1 MSPPLALR
9 KASQPLTVQMIAAA
23 GEHLPLKALPGLKR
37 EVACLRHTGRKSAW
51 REEVTQAT
59 AREHGCAALAQTQGG
74 NARQRTLHQA
84 APRKALHLLGHK
96 AAAARASFD
105 KAFGMQLAIGGL
117 HRIARDTQGLG
128 QGSRCRQAP
137 AHVQRAIEDQ
147 LPYGPLD
154 ADMQRQGAM
163 SGVADPGFD
172 GFELGVLE
180 QMVCIPAKKW
190 PGVSGHFDSINL
202 LPHGVKHF
210 SGSPCKTMST
220 THSPSSL
227 RWNDLTHPVVAGLIS
242 VIVNYGGTFI
252 LVFQAAKVA
261 GLGPELTAS
270 WVWSISIGVGLTGL
284 LLSWVTRE
292 PIITA
297 WSTPAAAFLVTALA
311 STPYAEAVGA
321 YLLSALA
328 FVVLGLSGYFERVIR
343 LIPAGIAAGLLAGIL
358 LQFGIKA
365 FGGMS
370 VDPMLAGLLIATYV
384 VLKRISA
391 RYAVVGILVLGLV
404 FLLSQNRVDLSGLEL
419 QLAAPVFTRPEFSLN
434 ALLSVALPLFLITL
448 TGQYMPGMLVLRN
461 DGFKTSANPI
471 VTITGLGSLLMAPFG
486 SHAFNIAAIT
496 AAIATGP
503 QAHEDP
509 SRRWIAGVAAGMC
522 YILVGVFG
530 VTLAAVFMAF
540 PATFITTLA
549 GLALLGTIGASLATA
564 LADAK
569 VREAALITFLAAAAN
584 ITLLGIGGAFWGLV
598 IGLLAYAVLN
608 GRLPLSAQSGAIA
621 AMEKG

>member
-1 MSPPLALR
+1 MS
-9 KASQPLTVQMIAAA
+9 TI
-23 GEHLPLKALPGLKR
+23 HLP
-37 EVACLRHTGRKSAW
+37 
-51 REEVTQAT
+51 
-59 AREHGCAALAQTQGG
+59 AR
-74 NARQRTLHQA
+74 
-84 APRKALHLLGHK
+84 
-96 AAAARASFD
+96 
-105 KAFGMQLAIGGL
+105 
-117 HRIARDTQGLG
+117 
-128 QGSRCRQAP
+128 
-137 AHVQRAIEDQ
+137 
-147 LPYGPLD
+147 
-154 ADMQRQGAM
+154 
-163 SGVADPGFD
+163 
-172 GFELGVLE
+172 
-180 QMVCIPAKKW
+180 
-190 PGVSGHFDSINL
+190 
-202 LPHGVKHF
+202 
-210 SGSPCKTMST
+210 
-220 THSPSSL
+220 L
-227 RWNDLTHPVVAGLIS
+227 RWNDLIHPVVAGLIS

-252 LVFQAAKVA
+252 LVFQAAKAA
-261 GLGPELTAS
+261 GLDPELTAS
-270 WVWSISIGVGLTGL
+270 WVWSISMGVGVTGL

-311 STPYAEAVGA
+311 TTPYAEAVGA
-321 YLLSALA
+321 YLVSALA

-343 LIPAGIAAGLLAGIL
+343 LIPAGVAAGLLAGIL

-370 VDPMLAGLLIATYV
+370 VDPALAGLLIVAYV

-419 QLAAPVFTRPEFSLN
+419 KLAAPVFTRPEFSLN

-509 SRRWIAGVAAGMC
+509 SRRWIAGVAAGVC
-522 YILVGVFG
+522 YILVGMFG

-549 GLALLGTIGASLATA
+549 GLALLGTIGTSLATA

-584 ITLLGIGGAFWGLV
+584 ITLLGIGGAFWGLI
-598 IGLLAYAVLN
+598 IGLLCYAVLN
-608 GRLPLSAQSGAIA
+608 GQMPWSARPGATA
-621 AMEKG
+621 AIEQA